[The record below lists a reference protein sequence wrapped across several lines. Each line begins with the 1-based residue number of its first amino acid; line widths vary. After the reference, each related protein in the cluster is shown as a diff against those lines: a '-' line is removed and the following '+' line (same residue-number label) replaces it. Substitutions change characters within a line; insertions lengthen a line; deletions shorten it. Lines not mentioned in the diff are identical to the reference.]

1 MSQLHS
7 LDQTTATA
15 SASSGQDT
23 DGVDAVIDYFSGKKP
38 PPLPRV
44 HAFEFRALLHAQRRR
59 LLDEMHEIMTPA
71 ETKNGS
77 DGLPSTIG
85 DAASHATDVIETAM
99 MTIIRN
105 NQQLQEIEVALARL
119 SDGTYGICIYCGEGI
134 DRARLKFQP
143 ATRYCLSCQR
153 LLISPATPA

>member
-1 MSQLHS
+1 V
-7 LDQTTATA
+7 
-15 SASSGQDT
+15 G
-23 DGVDAVIDYFSGKKP
+23 AVIDYFSGKKP

-59 LLDEMHEIMTPA
+59 LLEEMHEIMTPA
-71 ETKNGS
+71 DAKNGT
-77 DGLPSTIG
+77 DGSPSPIADG
-85 DAASHATDVIETAM
+85 VFHAPDVIDTAM

-119 SDGTYGICIYCGEGI
+119 SDGTYGVCIYCGGGI

-143 ATRYCLSCQR
+143 ATRYCLPCQR
-153 LLISPATPA
+153 LLISPVTSA